1 MEIYLLKYIRHLLDI
16 CEISPMQKEKIS
28 SIILF
33 KLIFLF
39 TDSYSQ
45 EDKGIISGS
54 VKDKISL
61 QPLPGAFEDAIR
73 AFSILSGVVQADF
86 RIRTEI

>member
-1 MEIYLLKYIRHLLDI
+1 
-16 CEISPMQKEKIS
+16 MQKGKIF

-33 KLIFLF
+33 KLIFLY

-45 EDKGIISGS
+45 EEEGIISGS

-73 AFSILSGVVQADF
+73 ALSILPGVAQADI
-86 RIRTEI
+86 RIRTEFNSLLIIRKF